1 MGVAMQNRV
10 VGGAAARVSQGI
22 QLVIT
27 ILTTLFTASVGMG
40 AQSVLAA
47 PAEHVTTDS
56 CHETVLF
63 VPVPYEG
70 VRKRVPPGYSLVL
83 TEEDQAQLFIRMAH
97 CDVVGVNGATRAS
110 IISQVAAV
118 IHSPDGRGCASGTFQ
133 DGPLKG
139 LVAGDAIPACNW
151 FVLSWASDH
160 PELVSWLRAWGAAPV
175 AYASGFSYTYDAG
188 KVLDQQFVA
197 KTPSGV
203 PIPFTMVG
211 VVGQPVPPRFDLTIG
226 YWFDTPGGRLRVA
239 GDTPEGIFTGF
250 GRLTVCAPAGSPL
263 AAMFD
268 QDDTPLCEDAGDAFT
283 SNGWEEGWY
292 EAEHHDPPVVEQGC
306 GEECLDELATARDWT
321 RRYFDVSRAMADG
334 YVPVSPC
341 EQDDAG
347 KTMGMHFA
355 RIGDDNKELDPNPG
369 LSVKH
374 PEILLYVPS
383 EAGLRLVAIEYSQA
397 IIVNGEEWREDG
409 PPPAHDDVGHDVHP
423 DGAPVLFGR
432 PFDGPMKGHLGV
444 GDVMIQPWH
453 YDLHVWAWTHNPDG
467 LFAQHNPAVKC
478 APSATEAG

>member
-1 MGVAMQNRV
+1 MQSRVA
-10 VGGAAARVSQGI
+10 GDAAASISQRI

-40 AQSVLAA
+40 AQSALAT
-47 PAEHVTTDS
+47 PAAQVTTDN

-70 VRKRVPPGYSLVL
+70 VRERVPPGYSLVL
-83 TEEDQAQLFIRMAH
+83 TEEDQAQLFIRMAR

-133 DGPLKG
+133 DGPLGG

-175 AYASGFSYTYDAG
+175 AYAKGFSYTYDAG
-188 KVLDQQFVA
+188 KVLDQRFVA
-197 KTPSGV
+197 ETPSGV

-226 YWFDTPGGRLRVA
+226 YWFETPGGRLRVE

-263 AAMFD
+263 AGMFV

-283 SNGWEEGWY
+283 SNGWEKGWY
-292 EAEHHDPPVVEQGC
+292 EAEHHDPPLAEQGC
-306 GEECLDELATARDWT
+306 GEKCLHELAVARDWT
-321 RRYFDVSRAMADG
+321 TRYLDASRAMADG

-341 EQDDAG
+341 EQDDDG

-355 RIGDDNKELDPNPG
+355 RMGDDNNVLDPNPG

-397 IIVNGEEWREDG
+397 IIVNGEEWREDR
-409 PPPAHDDVGHDVHP
+409 PPPAG
-423 DGAPVLFGR
+423 GAPVLFGR

-444 GDVMIQPWH
+444 GVVMIQPWH
-453 YDLHVWAWTHNPDG
+453 YDLHVWAWAHNPDG
-467 LFAQHNPAVKC
+467 LFAQHNPSVKC

>member
-1 MGVAMQNRV
+1 MGVAMRNRIA
-10 VGGAAARVSQGI
+10 GGAAASVSQPI
-22 QLVIT
+22 LLVIA

-40 AQSVLAA
+40 VRSALAA
-47 PAEHVTTDS
+47 PVEQVRTDS
-56 CHETVLF
+56 CHETVMF
-63 VPVPYEG
+63 VPVPYKG
-70 VRKRVPPGYSLVL
+70 VRERVPPGYSLVL
-83 TEEDQAQLFIRMAH
+83 TEDGQAQLFIRMAR
-97 CDVVGVNGATRAS
+97 CDVVGVNGATRAG

-133 DGPLKG
+133 AAPLGG

-175 AYASGFSYTYDAG
+175 AYASGFSYTYDADE
-188 KVLDQQFVA
+188 VLDQRFVA

-203 PIPFTMVG
+203 PIPFTMEGMVG
-211 VVGQPVPPRFDLTIG
+211 KPVPPRFDLTVA
-226 YWFDTPGGRLRVA
+226 YWFDTPGGRLRV
-239 GDTPEGIFTGF
+239 GGGTPEGILTGF

-268 QDDTPLCEDAGDAFT
+268 DQADTPLVCEEAGDAFT

-292 EAEHHDPPVVEQGC
+292 KAEHHAPPVAEKGC
-306 GEECLDELATARDWT
+306 GEECLDELAIARDWT
-321 RRYFDVSRAMADG
+321 RRYRDVSRAMEDG

-341 EQDDAG
+341 EQDDDG

-355 RIGDDNKELDPNPG
+355 RMGDDNKDLDPNPG
-369 LSVKH
+369 LFVKH

-397 IIVNGEEWREDG
+397 IIVDRQEWRGED
-409 PPPAHDDVGHDVHP
+409 PPPP
-423 DGAPVLFGR
+423 DGDVVPDVAPVLFGR

-453 YDLHVWAWTHNPDG
+453 YDLHVWAWAHNPDG
-467 LFAQHNPAVKC
+467 LFAQYNPAVKC
-478 APSATEAG
+478 ASSATGAG